1 MVAGLLRPEVYCG
14 EDVHALLSPREQ
26 RAVLLH
32 ERCHQRRRDPVRLV
46 LLDAVDQTLGWLP
59 MVRRWTID
67 QRARIEIRADQHALR
82 GGATRQEI
90 AAALLRL
97 GSSGLAPGAGF
108 AGVTQ
113 RRLEALLADESP
125 ISHRSSMRTLV
136 LPTVGELDRGTYL
149 PSYSKSSATALAS
162 SGPATQHRRKSSES
176 TGNACALRRHSA
188 AWARIPSCSASNGS
202 SLPAALSRAW
212 PDSASS
218 SSSRCPA

>member
-14 EDVHALLSPREQ
+14 EDVHALLSHREQ

-136 LPTVGELDRGTYL
+136 LSAMVSAALLAGCAPISDAAHPELHFL
-149 PSYSKSSATALAS
+149 SSCQHESCS
-162 SGPATQHRRKSSES
+162 SGT
-176 TGNACALRRHSA
+176 
-188 AWARIPSCSASNGS
+188 
-202 SLPAALSRAW
+202 
-212 PDSASS
+212 
-218 SSSRCPA
+218 